1 MCNEKDDDDD
11 DDELKDVCP
20 DCMEFCEKC
29 NLSFHP
35 FCQAGH
41 RKTCHARG
49 RAERAVLVRKR
60 LSMARNEISKSS
72 KRNSGR
78 PREKLVKAE
87 KSLRNLKRQGCRQ
100 ILEK

>member
-60 LSMARNEISKSS
+60 LSMARNEIS
-72 KRNSGR
+72 
-78 PREKLVKAE
+78 
-87 KSLRNLKRQGCRQ
+87 NLNL
-100 ILEK
+100 ILNKISTTTLQKIFP